1 MSHASASAAVGA
13 YLWRPKTRVRAP
25 IDATMFAVCCSVCRS
40 VFGKGAKDDDEN
52 DDSGDDDDGPKC
64 GSIHSM
70 AVAAY
75 AAVAAVVNLTP
86 SLTIFC
92 TEFVFFFFF
101 NKLIPP
107 IKLFLLPLQPQ
118 LTKLSVRYLY

>member
-40 VFGKGAKDDDEN
+40 VFGKGAKNDDEN

-75 AAVAAVVNLTP
+75 VAVAAVVNLTP
-86 SLTIFC
+86 SLTIFLYGVC
-92 TEFVFFFFF
+92 
-101 NKLIPP
+101 
-107 IKLFLLPLQPQ
+107 FLLLLQQ
-118 LTKLSVRYLY
+118 INTAD